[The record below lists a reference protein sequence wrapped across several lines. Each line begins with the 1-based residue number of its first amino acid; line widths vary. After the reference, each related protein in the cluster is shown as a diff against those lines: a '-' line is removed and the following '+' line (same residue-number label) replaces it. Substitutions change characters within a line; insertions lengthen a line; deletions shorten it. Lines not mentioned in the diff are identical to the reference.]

1 MKMLIEKSYLSVYYI
16 QCSAFT
22 QIKVVY
28 LQFDQS
34 ENWQM
39 KFECSEK
46 FGFNVNIQSIECFS
60 NYKSNICPLQY
71 VWKT

>member
-1 MKMLIEKSYLSVYYI
+1 M
-16 QCSAFT
+16 

-60 NYKSNICPLQY
+60 NYKSNICPLQN